1 MPDGLY
7 YFEATSEAC
16 ERCQLHEGFHPT
28 DALAHDL
35 CRCTS
40 TAVKLDDTKK
50 KKGKDCV
57 EVFFNMNVDDG
68 TTIERFENH
77 HDDAG
82 CHGGFGDH
90 DIEREYTYTVDPDA
104 ELTDDGR
111 FVLDFEGWSTD
122 FPTQASARY
131 SVPRFHECEFLV
143 AAQLQV
149 LTITAV
155 VFERCTLPD
164 GSFDYTFLRVVDET
178 VTFVLGVEVF
188 DRACWD
194 CGSERPRPSLPP
206 WP

>member
-111 FVLDFEGWSTD
+111 FVLDFEGLRWSELAETN
-122 FPTQASARY
+122 Y
-131 SVPRFHECEFLV
+131 LELV
-143 AAQLQV
+143 EIGRDSRMGRV
-149 LTITAV
+149 LIT
-155 VFERCTLPD
+155 
-164 GSFDYTFLRVVDET
+164 VVDESIKK
-178 VTFVLGVEVF
+178 
-188 DRACWD
+188 R
-194 CGSERPRPSLPP
+194 
-206 WP
+206 